1 MDEIKKP
8 KYEFVNEEG
17 ESEVQPSKR
26 KINKTMEVTES
37 FTMYDVLAYTMKME
51 KAIEDKE
58 TELEGLKS
66 MLEAYQ
72 KEIAFIEK
80 ELGVTKMDEKF
91 HKELH
96 EKLAK
101 EEAEKVDSVVEV
113 KEDVI
118 EEDEKE

>member
-58 TELEGLKS
+58 AELEGLKS

-80 ELGVTKMDEKF
+80 ELNVTKMDETF
-91 HKELH
+91 HKELQ
-96 EKLAK
+96 EKLIK
-101 EEAEKVDSVVEV
+101 EEAEKVASDGEVE
-113 KEDVI
+113 KD
-118 EEDEKE
+118 EE

>member
-113 KEDVI
+113 KENVI
-118 EEDEKE
+118 EEDEKK

>member
-17 ESEVQPSKR
+17 DSEVQPSKR

-113 KEDVI
+113 KEDEI
-118 EEDEKE
+118 

>member
-113 KEDVI
+113 KEDEI